1 MTEPNTTILRADHI
15 TKRFPGV
22 TALND
27 VTCDIYK
34 GKVNAIVGENGAGKS
49 TLMNILAGV
58 HQDYNGQ
65 LFLDDEPV
73 AFENPKAA
81 QNHGIAIIHQE
92 LNLIPYLSV
101 AENIF
106 LGREVVNRCGF
117 LDSDRMHFS
126 SRDSLEQLNLSVEP
140 TTPVAELRV
149 GAQQIVEIAKALSL
163 NARII
168 IMDEP
173 TSALSDQETEILF
186 KLIRNVTAKNVTI
199 IYITHK
205 LDELFQIGDHVT
217 ILRDGRYISSR
228 PLSELT
234 QDDIVRQM
242 VGRDVQKFFI
252 KDHEKSED
260 IVFAAE
266 NMSLAHP
273 TRKGDYLVKNA
284 SFSVKKG
291 EVFGLFGL
299 MGAGRTELLE
309 TIFGIHPRS
318 SFGQIYIDNK
328 RVNNASPQKAIEAGI
343 GLVPEDRKQ
352 EGLILN
358 MTVAENISLVCLKDI
373 EENGFLNSRRE
384 QDVAADYANK
394 LNIKTPTVK
403 QIVNHLS
410 GGNQQKVVLA
420 KWLTTS
426 PKVLLL
432 DEPTRGIDINAKNEI
447 YQLINELAE
456 SGLAIVMV
464 SSELPEIL
472 AIADRIGVMAM
483 GRITGVFSQQEASE
497 EKLLKAAIVNGQ

>member
-1 MTEPNTTILRADHI
+1 MTGKNTPVLRAEHI

-22 TALND
+22 TALDD
-27 VTCDIYK
+27 VTCDIYT

-58 HQDYNGQ
+58 YQDYEGQ

-73 AFENPKAA
+73 SFENPKAA
-81 QNHGIAIIHQE
+81 QNHGIGIIHQE

-106 LGREVVNRCGF
+106 LGRELVNRFGF
-117 LDSDRMHFS
+117 LDSTKMRS
-126 SRDSLEQLNLSVEP
+126 QSLELLDQLNLSVEP
-140 TTPVAELRV
+140 ETPVAKLRV
-149 GAQQIVEIAKALSL
+149 GAQQVVEIAKTLAL

-186 KLIRNVTAKNVTI
+186 KLIRNLNDRHVTI

-217 ILRDGRYISSR
+217 VLRDGRYISSR

-242 VGRDVQKFFI
+242 VGRDVEKFFI
-252 KDHEKSED
+252 KDHEKSND
-260 IVFAAE
+260 IVFSVE
-266 NMSLAHP
+266 NIYLAHP
-273 TRKGDYLVKNA
+273 TRKGDYVVWDVN
-284 SFSVKKG
+284 FSVKKG

-358 MTVAENISLVCLKDI
+358 MSVAENISLVCLKDV
-373 EENGFLNSRRE
+373 EEHGFLNNKR
-384 QDVAADYANK
+384 QQNVATEYSKK

-420 KWLTTS
+420 KWLTTN

-472 AIADRIGVMAM
+472 AMADRIGVMAM